1 MKPAEPLLGQW
12 QQSLYSKAKQLVQ
25 SLENG
30 RLNEAGV
37 LVQQLAV
44 EREQGLYQQ
53 VGKLTR
59 ELHNAIVNFQLDE
72 PAAEDGSESKVEG
85 ASKRLSYAVELT
97 EQAANRTMDLV
108 EQSAPI
114 AADLAQRSAALSL
127 DWQRLLSSE
136 MKPKEFPALA
146 ARISDF
152 FVTCQSSGQQLGENL
167 SEILLAQG
175 FQDLTGQLIK
185 RVTALVVGIERD
197 LLQLML
203 TAAGVEHLV
212 GAEGE
217 TAFRLAQQVSHKQ
230 DALEDGEGP
239 ALTEQAQTQDEVDE
253 LLQSLGF

>member
-12 QQSLYSKAKQLVQ
+12 QQALYHKARALLE

-30 RLNEAGV
+30 RLAEAGV

-44 EREQGLYQQ
+44 EREQGLYRQ

-72 PAAEDGSESKVEG
+72 TLDENGNASKVEG

-108 EQSAPI
+108 EQSTPL
-114 AADLAQRSAALSL
+114 AAGLAQRSQSLSEG
-127 DWQRLLSSE
+127 WKRLISRE
-136 MKPKEFPALA
+136 MTHQEFPEFTAQMGDFLA
-146 ARISDF
+146 A
-152 FVTCQSSGQQLGENL
+152 CEHGGHQLSENL
-167 SEILLAQG
+167 NEILLAQG

-185 RVTALVVGIERD
+185 RVTALVVGIEHD

-212 GAEGE
+212 GSEDEAALRLQQQESKQSGALAEGCGPS
-217 TAFRLAQQVSHKQ
+217 VS
-230 DALEDGEGP
+230 
-239 ALTEQAQTQDEVDE
+239 EQAKSQDEVDE
-253 LLQSLGF
+253 LLLSLGF